1 MLGGGGFSE
10 YFSVNRPH
18 KMEMEGVT
26 ELGVE
31 GPYVRSLGDVNSVIR
46 HAKLSRSDLKETS
59 QVLYFSS
66 EFPEY
71 KLFECDGV
79 LLKHLEGGGELY
91 VRGRPTDKAVVCT
104 RDQTYDLKS
113 AETSNSLLLVPG
125 LKMADEV
132 PASGTARKVEDEV
145 ESEGVIEEKRIVGVY
160 GEYFELKKIKPR
172 MGRLQALLSARP
184 YNGPENEVD
193 VSEETADAKTYTLPG
208 LLEEVQASEGE
219 IRRHLDELEALE
231 INGRWRVLD
240 HEYQFRALSFLLNLV
255 EGNSWP
261 PDGVPIGETM
271 STLNGLVPDV
281 ILDHI
286 CRVYLQP
293 TEDFNEDGDKLYRL
307 HEFKICRFLGES
319 LLKPVD
325 KFNLDDF
332 LTAWSSSVP
341 AGLQTD
347 LKQLDGLAMYDENTN
362 PPVIWYFPE
371 TKLPEDLSERFQELF
386 QQRRAWSL
394 EQIAPYVASFAT
406 EKQTVNALLTKHA
419 RSANVGGRKMYSA
432 RHGK

>member
-1 MLGGGGFSE
+1 
-10 YFSVNRPH
+10 
-18 KMEMEGVT
+18 MEMEGVS

-31 GPYVRSLGDVNSVIR
+31 GPYVRSLADVNSVIH
-46 HAKLSRSDLKETS
+46 HAKLSRSDLKQTS

-79 LLKHLEGGGELY
+79 LLKHLEGGGELHL
-91 VRGRPTDKAVVCT
+91 RGRATDKVVVCT
-104 RDQTYDLKS
+104 TDQTYDLKG

-125 LKMADEV
+125 LKMAEEV
-132 PASGTARKVEDEV
+132 PVADNAKNVEE
-145 ESEGVIEEKRIVGVY
+145 EEEKGEGGEIEEKRIVGVY

-172 MGRLQALLSARP
+172 MGRLRTLLLARP

-193 VSEETADAKTYTLPG
+193 VSEEPVDARTYSFSD

-219 IRRHLDELEALE
+219 IRRHLDELDAVE
-231 INGRWRVLD
+231 INGRWRMLD
-240 HEYQFRALSFLLNLV
+240 HEYQFRALSFLLNLI

-261 PDGVPIGETM
+261 ADGVPIGETM

-293 TEDFNEDGDKLYRL
+293 TEDYSEDGDKLYRL
-307 HEFKICRFLGES
+307 DEFKICRFLGES

-332 LTAWSSSVP
+332 LKAWSSSVP

-347 LKQLDGLAMYDENTN
+347 LKQLDGLALYNDNTN

-371 TKLPEDLSERFQELF
+371 SKLPEDLSERFAVLF
-386 QQRRAWSL
+386 KERRAWEL
-394 EQIAPYVASFAT
+394 NQIAPYVSSFAT

-419 RSANVGGRKMYSA
+419 RSANVGGRKIYSS